1 MSNPEI
7 EQAGTVKG
15 HIPNGA
21 NLSGRISNVV
31 SLSGHISLGSGAG
44 DFIIKMTIEVNGDN
58 YTVTSCDKTMEQID
72 AAVAS
77 GQNIKAIAFDKYVM
91 PMIQMEYSESYT
103 FGAFLGPFL
112 VAANVYK
119 NPESG
124 TDDWEFYLSPITA
137 DIVEY
142 SNAAMPRIS
151 TVQDALNELV
161 PKSHS
166 HSNKSVLDKFAE
178 TDGKP
183 TYDGEALGGDFII
196 KMTVEFEGSELIVTS
211 CDTTVEQI
219 DAAVSAEKRVVLVAS
234 VDGTILELPMVQG
247 NKGNSYYFCAILS
260 ESVFLSSVYKI
271 ENTSDWSFGMIPI
284 RDITAEDVSYHDSF
298 ELGFE
303 NVGQTLDALVTG
315 VNETRKDVLRLN
327 KSEHTHT
334 NKSVLD
340 KFTETDGKPTYDGEA
355 LGSDFIIKMTVT
367 SDDNGK
373 YTVTSCSTT
382 VEQIDAAVAEEKRV
396 VLIATDTDNNLSWDI
411 PIVQGFNGSNY
422 YFATFL
428 LGQAILSFVQKIS
441 ENEARW
447 QFMVGQIGAE
457 FIGYS
462 NDALPNISTVSE
474 ALDELV
480 PKSHTHANKAV
491 LDKFSETDGK
501 PTYNGEAL
509 GGGTSDFIIKM
520 TVESH
525 DDGNYYTVTSCD
537 ATIEQIDAAVA
548 NEKRVVLIATDTTIG
563 MFWEL
568 PIIQAFPGGTY
579 MFAAYTYRGYVLST
593 VYKSGENE
601 IWEFVESGI
610 SSESIDYYNSTQPD
624 VETVMAALNKL
635 FTNSHTH
642 ANKDAL
648 DKLSVSNGKL
658 QYDGS
663 DVGLKPIKGTDY
675 WTAADKTE
683 IVNDTL
689 AALPTWAGG
698 GY

>member
-1 MSNPEI
+1 MSNSDI
-7 EQAGTVKG
+7 EQSGTVKG
-15 HIPNGA
+15 HLPKGA
-21 NLSGRISNVV
+21 NLSGRISNGL
-31 SLSGHISLGSGAG
+31 SLSGHISIGSGAG

-91 PMIQMEYSESYT
+91 PMTQMEYSESYT
-103 FGAFLGPFL
+103 FGAFIGSFL
-112 VAANVYK
+112 IAANVYK

-142 SNAAMPRIS
+142 SNDAMPRIS
-151 TVQDALNELV
+151 TVEDALNELV

-166 HSNKSVLDKFAE
+166 H
-178 TDGKP
+178 
-183 TYDGEALGGDFII
+183 
-196 KMTVEFEGSELIVTS
+196 
-211 CDTTVEQI
+211 
-219 DAAVSAEKRVVLVAS
+219 
-234 VDGTILELPMVQG
+234 
-247 NKGNSYYFCAILS
+247 
-260 ESVFLSSVYKI
+260 
-271 ENTSDWSFGMIPI
+271 
-284 RDITAEDVSYHDSF
+284 
-298 ELGFE
+298 
-303 NVGQTLDALVTG
+303 
-315 VNETRKDVLRLN
+315 
-327 KSEHTHT
+327 
-334 NKSVLD
+334 
-340 KFTETDGKPTYDGEA
+340 
-355 LGSDFIIKMTVT
+355 
-367 SDDNGK
+367 
-373 YTVTSCSTT
+373 
-382 VEQIDAAVAEEKRV
+382 
-396 VLIATDTDNNLSWDI
+396 
-411 PIVQGFNGSNY
+411 
-422 YFATFL
+422 
-428 LGQAILSFVQKIS
+428 
-441 ENEARW
+441 
-447 QFMVGQIGAE
+447 
-457 FIGYS
+457 
-462 NDALPNISTVSE
+462 
-474 ALDELV
+474 
-480 PKSHTHANKAV
+480 ANKAV
-491 LDKFSETDGK
+491 LDKFSETNGK

-663 DVGLKPIKGTDY
+663 DVGLKGDTPVKGTDY

-689 AALPTWAGG
+689 AALPTWTGG
-698 GY
+698 NY